1 MPPITSSELA
11 VTITKGICMSG
22 GELSNIGRKAEKIS
36 NEIFSFFKWKVVGP
50 TNLNYKCEK
59 KDLHAKSKEGEHHHP
74 TDVVFRYFDP
84 YANKQIYM
92 HTDLKSYAKGSITS
106 TEIKKALVSL
116 ARSIE
121 CAHVSSEWR
130 DRYVSIKSERRAVK
144 GLLFVFN
151 HDDQYDRDFYDHFQD
166 LRFESMHVREGQQL
180 HIAEPSLINHMA
192 TLRQDIN
199 SLIAADTF
207 PRHRYTFLYPEM
219 VLHKPSGDY
228 WSRPATMELI
238 AAPYMIIHHGAVH
251 AGSIDGERSQTHNEG
266 YIIYYRRSGESEFE
280 FMYLFDALSRFQL
293 LKGDKDL
300 KIRIRV
306 ICRNSSAN
314 LRSNY
319 MSAIAS
325 YVRDWNEDEH
335 RRAILER
342 IELEIVTMAVH
353 NYKAEQIGCD

>member
-1 MPPITSSELA
+1 
-11 VTITKGICMSG
+11 
-22 GELSNIGRKAEKIS
+22 
-36 NEIFSFFKWKVVGP
+36 
-50 TNLNYKCEK
+50 
-59 KDLHAKSKEGEHHHP
+59 
-74 TDVVFRYFDP
+74 
-84 YANKQIYM
+84 M
-92 HTDLKSYAKGSITS
+92 HTDLKSYAKGSIGP

-121 CAHVSSEWR
+121 CAYVSPEWR
-130 DRYVSIKSERRAVK
+130 DRYVTIKNERRAVK

-151 HDDQYDRDFYDHFQD
+151 HDDQYDRDFYSHFED
-166 LRFESMHVREGQQL
+166 LRFETMHVREGQQL
-180 HIAEPSLINHMA
+180 HIAEPALINHMA

-207 PRHRYTFLYPEM
+207 PKYKYTFLYPDM
-219 VLHKPSGDY
+219 VLHKAAGDY

-238 AAPYMIIHHGAVH
+238 ASPYMIIHHAAVH
-251 AGSIDGERSQTHNEG
+251 AESGEGVRLQTYREG
-266 YIIYYRRSGESEFE
+266 YVIYYRRAGESEYE

-293 LKGDKDL
+293 LNSDKDI

-306 ICRNSSAN
+306 ICRNSSPN

-325 YVRDWNEDEH
+325 YVREWNEDAH
-335 RRAILER
+335 RRAILES

-353 NYKAEQIGCD
+353 NYKAEQIGWDRT

>member
-1 MPPITSSELA
+1 
-11 VTITKGICMSG
+11 
-22 GELSNIGRKAEKIS
+22 
-36 NEIFSFFKWKVVGP
+36 IF
-50 TNLNYKCEK
+50 
-59 KDLHAKSKEGEHHHP
+59 
-74 TDVVFRYFDP
+74 
-84 YANKQIYM
+84 M
-92 HTDLKSYAKGSITS
+92 HTDLKSYAKGSIGP

-121 CAHVSSEWR
+121 CAYVSPEWR
-130 DRYVSIKSERRAVK
+130 DRYVTIKNERRAVK

-151 HDDQYDRDFYDHFQD
+151 HDDQYDRDFYSHFED
-166 LRFESMHVREGQQL
+166 LRFETMHVREGQQL
-180 HIAEPSLINHMA
+180 HIAEPALINHMA

-207 PRHRYTFLYPEM
+207 PKYKYTFLYPDM
-219 VLHKPSGDY
+219 VLHKAAGDY

-238 AAPYMIIHHGAVH
+238 ASPYMIIHHAAVH
-251 AGSIDGERSQTHNEG
+251 AESGEGVRLQTYREG
-266 YIIYYRRSGESEFE
+266 YVIYYRRAGESEYE

-293 LKGDKDL
+293 LNSDKDI

-306 ICRNSSAN
+306 ICRNSSPN

-325 YVRDWNEDEH
+325 YVREWNEDAH
-335 RRAILER
+335 RRAILES

-353 NYKAEQIGCD
+353 NYKAEQIGWDRT